1 MAGPA
6 AQGPRG
12 MAEPTMEQVLA
23 NGAHTLRQASPLAD
37 AEPAVRALLCALDY
51 DKPGDP
57 GPFAA
62 GSEAA
67 HRAWMLQA
75 AAGFT
80 RLFQLAAPD
89 APGLHVFGAELDP
102 RRIRPG
108 GTGLRT
114 ASSSGVGWSRRAAF
128 EGCVGEGIE
137 FLAQIETDQ
146 DQLVRARL
154 ADHADAIGPVLAA
167 DLAGLI
173 EAAGLPPDAP
183 IDWIGGLALTDG
195 APVSFPAD
203 LCLRR
208 GSRHSL
214 IAPAPLSIGCAAGP
228 SFESAAL
235 HALLELIE
243 RDAAA
248 HWWRG
253 GRRGRLIPLD
263 HPACGVA
270 GETVAAMRLGRFRRR
285 AWLLDITTDLGVPCV
300 AAISVEPDG
309 SGFACGLSAGPGLA
323 AAVRGAILELAQME
337 LAHAVVAA
345 KRREGGDAA
354 LNEADRAHLRRRD
367 ELDVEGCLLLHPLP
381 PGPVAPDIDPGHA
394 LGRLV
399 AYLAARGLPSYAV
412 DLTRPGLGVPVVRIF
427 CPDLDKEP
435 SRLFGPRLRATIA
448 AHGGGG
454 MHTGGVPLM

>member
-75 AAGFT
+75 AAGFA

-154 ADHADAIGPVLAA
+154 ADHPQNHRGP
-167 DLAGLI
+167 
-173 EAAGLPPDAP
+173 
-183 IDWIGGLALTDG
+183 
-195 APVSFPAD
+195 
-203 LCLRR
+203 
-208 GSRHSL
+208 
-214 IAPAPLSIGCAAGP
+214 
-228 SFESAAL
+228 
-235 HALLELIE
+235 
-243 RDAAA
+243 
-248 HWWRG
+248 WR
-253 GRRGRLIPLD
+253 LD
-263 HPACGVA
+263 SCTKRARQGVA
-270 GETVAAMRLGRFRRR
+270 VY
-285 AWLLDITTDLGVPCV
+285 
-300 AAISVEPDG
+300 
-309 SGFACGLSAGPGLA
+309 
-323 AAVRGAILELAQME
+323 
-337 LAHAVVAA
+337 
-345 KRREGGDAA
+345 A
-354 LNEADRAHLRRRD
+354 LR
-367 ELDVEGCLLLHPLP
+367 
-381 PGPVAPDIDPGHA
+381 
-394 LGRLV
+394 
-399 AYLAARGLPSYAV
+399 
-412 DLTRPGLGVPVVRIF
+412 
-427 CPDLDKEP
+427 
-435 SRLFGPRLRATIA
+435 
-448 AHGGGG
+448 
-454 MHTGGVPLM
+454 